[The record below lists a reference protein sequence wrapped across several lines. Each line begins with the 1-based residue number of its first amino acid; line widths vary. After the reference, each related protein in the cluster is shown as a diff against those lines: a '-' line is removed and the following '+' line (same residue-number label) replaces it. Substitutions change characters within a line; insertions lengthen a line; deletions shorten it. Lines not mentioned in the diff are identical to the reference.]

1 MVSPQRNCY
10 CYNEAL
16 QKHKS
21 NDLFSWWHYSFFDI
35 IAERI
40 ERDIVVPCIFIICL
54 DYKLWMSVDLIE
66 NIEVSD
72 ILQKLWLLQTM
83 QMILCF
89 LQIHLPKP
97 NLLHSLKQAA
107 GGIGLNL
114 NANKTEFMCFKQEGA
129 ISTLKFV
136 DQFTYLDSNI
146 SSTESNVNIYIGKSW
161 MAVNRLLIIWKSHIS
176 DKIRWEFFQAVVVS
190 ELLYGCT
197 TWMLMKHIEKKLDGN
212 YTRMLHA
219 VLNKSWKQYL
229 TKHQLYDHVPS
240 ISQAIQVRWTRCI
253 EYYWRSKDKLTSE
266 VLWWTLTYGCA
277 SVGCLARIYISSAWT
292 LDAV

>member
-1 MVSPQRNCY
+1 MVLQLLRHNRWRDRKRYSRTMY
-10 CYNEAL
+10 VYNL
-16 QKHKS
+16 P
-21 NDLFSWWHYSFFDI
+21 
-35 IAERI
+35 R
-40 ERDIVVPCIFIICL
+40 
-54 DYKLWMSVDLIE
+54 
-66 NIEVSD
+66 
-72 ILQKLWLLQTM
+72 LQTM
-83 QMILCF
+83 NVSRLNKKHRSKWYPAETMTAADYADDLVLLANTPDQT
-89 LQIHLPKP
+89 KS
-97 NLLHSLKQAA
+97 LLHSLKQAA

-136 DQFTYLDSNI
+136 DQFTYLGSNI

-197 TWMLMKHIEKKLDGN
+197 TWMLIKHIEKKLDGN

-229 TKHQLYDHVPS
+229 TKQQLYDHVPP
-240 ISQAIQVRWTRCI
+240 ILQAIQVRWTRRI
-253 EYYWRSKDKLTSE
+253 GHYWRSKDKLTSE
-266 VLWWTLTYGCA
+266 VLWWTLTYGHA

-292 LDAV
+292 LDAI